1 VTRYLAGWIHGVT
14 PLDAATF
21 AGCATLMLLVAMCA
35 VYLPVRSA
43 TSVDPVIAL
52 SAD

>member
-1 VTRYLAGWIHGVT
+1 MAGWIYGVT

-35 VYLPVRSA
+35 VYFPVRKA

-52 SAD
+52 RAE